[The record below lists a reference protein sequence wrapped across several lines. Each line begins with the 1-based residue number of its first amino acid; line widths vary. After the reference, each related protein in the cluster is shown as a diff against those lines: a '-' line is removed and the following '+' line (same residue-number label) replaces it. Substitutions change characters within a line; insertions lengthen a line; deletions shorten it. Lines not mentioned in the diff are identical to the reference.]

1 MQITLSSLSADV
13 MMNIMP
19 ASVFSRPTES
29 LNQDKVSMGTT
40 AALNFKRTLP
50 DLDNMLAIAFMGLA
64 QAVDIRGHQ
73 GISPQLERV
82 YKKIR
87 SVIPP
92 LVEDR
97 RMDIEIVKVVE
108 MINNGELA

>member
-1 MQITLSSLSADV
+1 MQITLSLLSADS

-19 ASVFSRPTES
+19 TSVFTRPTES

-64 QAVDIRGHQ
+64 QAVDIRGHE
-73 GISPQLERV
+73 GISPQLEKI

-108 MINNGELA
+108 MIKNGELA